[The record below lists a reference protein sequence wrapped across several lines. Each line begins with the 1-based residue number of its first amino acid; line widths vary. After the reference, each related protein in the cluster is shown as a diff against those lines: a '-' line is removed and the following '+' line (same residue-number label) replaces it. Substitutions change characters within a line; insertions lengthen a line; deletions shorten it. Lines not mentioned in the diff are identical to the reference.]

1 MDVAYLLLLFVLFGA
16 VLGFLLI
23 CERLAVR
30 K

>member
-1 MDVAYLLLLFVLFGA
+1 MDVACLLLLFVLFGA
-16 VLGFLLI
+16 VFGFLLT